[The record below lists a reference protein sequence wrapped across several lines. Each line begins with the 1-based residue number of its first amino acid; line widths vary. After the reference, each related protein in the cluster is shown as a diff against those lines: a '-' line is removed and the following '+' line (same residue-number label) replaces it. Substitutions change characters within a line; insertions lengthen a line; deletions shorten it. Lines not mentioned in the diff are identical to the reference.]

1 MKYDAYS
8 RPFRL
13 PELAVKLVSV
23 VQEWL
28 RTRVKILEA
37 ERKVF
42 IKQIPVKLVQRPA
55 LGKVIAKS

>member
-1 MKYDAYS
+1 M
-8 RPFRL
+8 

>member
-37 ERKVF
+37 ECIRKTRE
-42 IKQIPVKLVQRPA
+42 ILNLDLTRLLPNKYE
-55 LGKVIAKS
+55 